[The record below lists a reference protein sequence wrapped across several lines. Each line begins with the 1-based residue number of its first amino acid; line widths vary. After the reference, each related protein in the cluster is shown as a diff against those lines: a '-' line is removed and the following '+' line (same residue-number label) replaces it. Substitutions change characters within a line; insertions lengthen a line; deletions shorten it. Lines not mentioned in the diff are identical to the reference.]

1 MEKRPAF
8 FIPSSKISNPQLSE
22 AGLDEFICHV
32 PFGPIKKK
40 ARPIALSF
48 LFFLTTGSKCI
59 FLYEMSDQPVKPFQ
73 GGVAAC
79 VQSNLLKEYESG

>member
-1 MEKRPAF
+1 MEKRSAF

-22 AGLDEFICHV
+22 AGLDEFMSCAIWSN
-32 PFGPIKKK
+32 KKK

-59 FLYEMSDQPVKPFQ
+59 FLYEMSDQPVKPF
-73 GGVAAC
+73 
-79 VQSNLLKEYESG
+79 